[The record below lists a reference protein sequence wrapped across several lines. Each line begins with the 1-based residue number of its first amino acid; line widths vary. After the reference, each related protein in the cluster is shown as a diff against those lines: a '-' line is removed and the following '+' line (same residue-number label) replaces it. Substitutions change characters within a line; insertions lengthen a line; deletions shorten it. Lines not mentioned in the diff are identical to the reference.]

1 MFEQMRQRLIEKA
14 IRGQL
19 VPQSDSEPEVEQIGE
34 TPEDEPFEIPEKWKW
49 VQLRELVTY
58 AKQKVPDRDFLYIDV
73 SSIHKFSVLSPKR
86 LSVSNAPSRARK
98 IVQSGSVLFSTVRPY
113 LMNVCVIDN
122 VAEETIASTAFATM
136 LCNKSINN
144 KYLFYVLTSPFFTE
158 YVKSVQ
164 RGVSYPAISD
174 KDLQKS
180 LIPLPPYNE
189 QLRIVTKVEHLL
201 VKTDKAEKAYNT
213 LTGPLSEQYKALIL
227 DKAMRGQ
234 LVPQLDSEPE
244 VEQMEESLEDVPFE
258 IPKKWKWLKLSDV
271 TLAISDGSHNPPPN
285 SGKGIPVLSAKNIFD
300 GKINI
305 NQTNRWVTE
314 EQWVAE
320 DRKIHIEVNDVLLT
334 IVGTIGRTAV
344 VRNTEKFMLQRSVA
358 ILKPNQALLHSTYLA
373 LLMTTQKFMM
383 WMNDRAVG
391 TAQKGI
397 YLKTLKSMPV
407 PVPPL
412 EEQYRIVKKLELLLD
427 QVGRLSV

>member
-1 MFEQMRQRLIEKA
+1 
-14 IRGQL
+14 
-19 VPQSDSEPEVEQIGE
+19 
-34 TPEDEPFEIPEKWKW
+34 
-49 VQLRELVTY
+49 
-58 AKQKVPDRDFLYIDV
+58 
-73 SSIHKFSVLSPKR
+73 
-86 LSVSNAPSRARK
+86 
-98 IVQSGSVLFSTVRPY
+98 
-113 LMNVCVIDN
+113 
-122 VAEETIASTAFATM
+122 
-136 LCNKSINN
+136 
-144 KYLFYVLTSPFFTE
+144 
-158 YVKSVQ
+158 
-164 RGVSYPAISD
+164 
-174 KDLQKS
+174 
-180 LIPLPPYNE
+180 
-189 QLRIVTKVEHLL
+189 
-201 VKTDKAEKAYNT
+201 
-213 LTGPLSEQYKALIL
+213 
-227 DKAMRGQ
+227 
-234 LVPQLDSEPE
+234 
-244 VEQMEESLEDVPFE
+244 MEESLEDVPFE

>member
-1 MFEQMRQRLIEKA
+1 MEF
-14 IRGQL
+14 
-19 VPQSDSEPEVEQIGE
+19 QSDSEPTVEPIGKA
-34 TPEDEPFEIPEKWKW
+34 PENMPFPIPEKWKW
-49 VQLRELVTY
+49 VFMGNVTKRIHYGFTASAASMGNAKFLRITDIQNGSVNWASVPYCDVPLKNLSTFQLHEGNIVIARTGGTIGKSYLILNVE
-58 AKQKVPDRDFLYIDV
+58 DV
-73 SSIHKFSVLSPKR
+73 SVFAS
-86 LSVSNAPSRARK
+86 
-98 IVQSGSVLFSTVRPY
+98 Y
-113 LMNVCVIDN
+113 LI
-122 VAEETIASTAFATM
+122 
-136 LCNKSINN
+136 
-144 KYLFYVLTSPFFTE
+144 
-158 YVKSVQ
+158 
-164 RGVSYPAISD
+164 R
-174 KDLQKS
+174 
-180 LIPLPPYNE
+180 LIPSMDHLDPQYAMIFLNSPEYWLQLKQMSQGTGQPNVNTNSLSKLRIPIPPLGE
-189 QLRIVTKVEHLL
+189 QQRIVTKIKSLL
-201 VKTDKAEKAYNT
+201 AEIDRAEKAYNT